1 MGIDSRKIKG
11 LISAC
16 AAFAAFSGAI
26 AQQDPATPSQPGADS
41 GANTTAPANAA
52 PTPAAQG
59 ASTTPGATPGNA
71 AAADYLFNKTP
82 QEGSAGA
89 EAANVS
95 KMMKQRAIAQDAL
108 GLGQIPDEQLRAR
121 FIKFLGTPEVTL
133 DRLNTYNVLFEK
145 TRTLLRD
152 RRLMEAWRE
161 LHTMAEFED
170 VDAGVSRELANR
182 IENIWGVNR
191 NTDAIALQNQ
201 KLEEQAKQ
209 TARGVDR
216 LSERAR
222 AEDVKYN
229 RLMNGSG
236 KEKGGAPNGGVPSA
250 GGSAPDISAAPNMQ
264 NLLGKMQLTDEYL
277 RGMELKAKMKMNEM
291 QAQKTFD
298 KAKADFGEYISTLY
312 QSGRY
317 RHVLL
322 ASEFYL
328 RLFDQTDYPVAVG
341 QQVNAALES
350 AREVQSAVEVF
361 NYKLERRDLVAASQR
376 LQEAFLLSEYHPAL
390 LSLPRVKKDEIEDL
404 NNRITKLQNMLEA
417 KDFGAL
423 ESGLGELKGRAAD
436 FDATKPM
443 AIVNGIKLEA
453 RLRLAKAKIAGQQG
467 KLDEA
472 MAEFQKA
479 AEVWPGNPE
488 LESSAQT
495 FITAND
501 AGNQQLVEFDRL
513 IADGNIRGVFEKQH
527 AFAPAIKDDPKRVE
541 QFKDALEKVKV
552 AEVALEKAA
561 TFRNNGDVFGAWET
575 VELAVQMFPNDNK
588 LNILRG
594 ELAGRG
600 AEFVAALNKAKEA
613 EARSEWGYGLSCYAV
628 AQRYY
633 PASQIA
639 NQAIER
645 LSKQIL
651 DSAL

>member
-11 LISAC
+11 LFSAWAAC
-16 AAFAAFSGAI
+16 AALSI
-26 AQQDPATPSQPGADS
+26 AMAQDPSMPPQGGNDPGT
-41 GANTTAPANAA
+41 NTSAPANAA
-52 PTPAAQG
+52 PTPAAPG
-59 ASTTPGATPGNA
+59 TSTTPGATPGSA
-71 AAADYLFNKTP
+71 AAADYLFNKSP

-89 EAANVS
+89 EAADVS

-121 FIKFLGTPEVTL
+121 FMMFLGTPEVTM
-133 DRLNTYNVLFEK
+133 DRLNSYNVLFEK

-170 VDAGVSRELANR
+170 VDAGMSRELANR

-191 NTDAIALQNQ
+191 NTDAVALQNQ

-229 RLMNGSG
+229 RLMNPSG
-236 KEKGGAPNGGVPSA
+236 REKGAPNGGVPSA
-250 GGSAPDISAAPNMQ
+250 APSAPDMSSAPNMQ

-291 QAQKTFD
+291 QAQKTFE

-312 QSGRY
+312 KGGRF
-317 RHVLL
+317 RHVIL

-350 AREVQSAVEVF
+350 AREVQSAIEVF

-390 LSLPRVKKDEIEDL
+390 LSLPRVKKDEVEDL
-404 NNRITKLQNMLEA
+404 NNRIAKLQNMLEA

-423 ESGLGELKGRAAD
+423 ESGLAELKGRAAD

-488 LESSAQT
+488 LERSAQT

-513 IADGNIRGVFEKQH
+513 VADGNIRGVFEKQH